1 MSCSG
6 GHLRLLINSIQ
17 NQTFYR
23 GLFREE
29 YTCSWNYFSYV
40 KLWDTCNI
48 IISSRVILLTA
59 IVCADIMTHGKKS
72 WIQCSCH
79 LMKFQEFVGVIL
91 LTGLSLFHCKYD
103 HWHETIPVPDVVW
116 CWYNAKKQDQSNIQ
130 I

>member
-29 YTCSWNYFSYV
+29 YKCSWNYFSYV

-59 IVCADIMTHGKKS
+59 IVCADIMTHEKKLDTMFLPFDEIS
-72 WIQCSCH
+72 
-79 LMKFQEFVGVIL
+79 GVRM
-91 LTGLSLFHCKYD
+91 GY
-103 HWHETIPVPDVVW
+103 PVDRLVSVPL
-116 CWYNAKKQDQSNIQ
+116 
-130 I
+130 